1 MNIYAKKWILPLAI
15 LLGCVVI
22 FFLMNFYS
30 FLIFHTLIEVFSAT
44 VMFSIFTFFWLT
56 RDRIENNFYLI
67 LGSGFLFI
75 GIIDL
80 IHTLSY
86 KGMNIFE
93 GYDAN
98 LPTQLWIAG
107 RYLQLLTILL
117 AIFTIKKKIHLKYVI
132 FGYFVVTSVIL
143 ITLFVFPV
151 FPDCFI
157 EGQGLTPFKKMSEY
171 IFNIHFTIN
180 IQFTI
185 AIFLVHKQKDIFPD
199 RVRHNLY
206 AAFIA
211 TALAELLF
219 TFYVS
224 VFGISNVMG
233 HIFKILAAIFVFR
246 AILEVGLREP
256 FEIVFRELKQRETE
270 LQEKISQ
277 IKTLSGMLP
286 ICASCKKVRDDT
298 GYWHMVEEY
307 IQEHTE
313 AEFTHSICPECT
325 KKFYPEFV

>member
-1 MNIYAKKWILPLAI
+1 MNDYAKKWILPLAI

-30 FLIFHTLIEVFSAT
+30 FLLFHTFIEVFSVT
-44 VMFSIFTFFWLT
+44 VMFSVFAFFWLT

-80 IHTLSY
+80 FHTLSY

-132 FGYFVVTSVIL
+132 FGYFVVTSVIF

-171 IFNIHFTIN
+171 IISAGFI
-180 IQFTI
+180 I
-185 AIFLVHKQKDIFPD
+185 AIFLVRKHKDIFPE

-233 HIFKILAAIFVFR
+233 HIFKILAVIFVFR

-270 LQEKISQ
+270 LQEKIDQ
-277 IKTLSGMLP
+277 VKTLSGMLP
-286 ICASCKKVRDDT
+286 ICANCKKVRDDK

-307 IQEHTE
+307 IQKHTE
-313 AEFTHSICPECT
+313 AEFTHGICPDCA
-325 KKFYPEFV
+325 KILYPEFI

>member
-1 MNIYAKKWILPLAI
+1 MNDYAKKWILPLAI

-30 FLIFHTLIEVFSAT
+30 FLLFHTFIEVFSVT
-44 VMFSIFTFFWLT
+44 VMFSVFAFFWLT

-80 IHTLSY
+80 FHTLSY

-93 GYDAN
+93 GFDAN

-143 ITLFVFPV
+143 ITLFVFPI

-157 EGQGLTPFKKMSEY
+157 EGQGLTPFKKVSEY
-171 IFNIHFTIN
+171 IISAGFIA
-180 IQFTI
+180 
-185 AIFLVHKQKDIFPD
+185 AIFLVHKQKNIFPK
-199 RVRHNLY
+199 
-206 AAFIA
+206 AF
-211 TALAELLF
+211 
-219 TFYVS
+219 
-224 VFGISNVMG
+224 
-233 HIFKILAAIFVFR
+233 
-246 AILEVGLREP
+246 
-256 FEIVFRELKQRETE
+256 
-270 LQEKISQ
+270 
-277 IKTLSGMLP
+277 
-286 ICASCKKVRDDT
+286 
-298 GYWHMVEEY
+298 
-307 IQEHTE
+307 
-313 AEFTHSICPECT
+313 
-325 KKFYPEFV
+325 